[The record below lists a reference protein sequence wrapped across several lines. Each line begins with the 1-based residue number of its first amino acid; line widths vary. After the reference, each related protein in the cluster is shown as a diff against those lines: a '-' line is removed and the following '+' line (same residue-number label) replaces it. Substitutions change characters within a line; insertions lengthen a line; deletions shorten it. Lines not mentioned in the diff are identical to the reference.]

1 LNFLER
7 FKETAYSVVPIML
20 IVIALSV
27 TLAPVDGQLMARF
40 VAGGAL
46 IIAGLG
52 MFLVGTDIGVL
63 PIGHRVGSTLMRK
76 RSLPLMLAV
85 GAVAGF
91 LITVAE
97 PDVQVLAGQVAQ
109 VDPSVPGFA
118 LLLMIAAGVGF
129 FVALGLGRIVLQV
142 RYRWLLVGFYFL
154 VFALAGV
161 TDQRFVGVGFDAGG
175 ATTGPMTVPFIL
187 ALGVGVAAVSRRG
200 NSGQDSFG
208 LVGLASIGP
217 ILAVVLMGIMHR
229 GVEAPA
235 AAAAAHGAGPDAGV
249 AGVFL
254 ALAAPMAWKVAR
266 AFGPLVLMIGA
277 FQVFLLKLPRFSV
290 AKTGKGIAY
299 AYLGMVIFFMG
310 VDGGFLPMGAEI
322 GALIGARA
330 DNHILVPIGLVLG
343 AVVVLAEPAVWV
355 VNGQVEEVSGGHI
368 KKGVMLAALSIGVAI
383 AVGIAMLR
391 VVTGIG
397 IWWFLIPG
405 YAIALAL
412 TFFCPPLF
420 TAIAFDSGGVASG
433 PMSSTF
439 ILSFTLG
446 ASAASGGN
454 PMIDGFGVIAMIA
467 MMPLIAIQVLG
478 LAYERGR
485 KGGAA

>member
-1 LNFLER
+1 
-7 FKETAYSVVPIML
+7 
-20 IVIALSV
+20 
-27 TLAPVDGQLMARF
+27 
-40 VAGGAL
+40 
-46 IIAGLG
+46 
-52 MFLVGTDIGVL
+52 
-63 PIGHRVGSTLMRK
+63 
-76 RSLPLMLAV
+76 
-85 GAVAGF
+85 
-91 LITVAE
+91 
-97 PDVQVLAGQVAQ
+97 
-109 VDPSVPGFA
+109 
-118 LLLMIAAGVGF
+118 
-129 FVALGLGRIVLQV
+129 
-142 RYRWLLVGFYFL
+142 
-154 VFALAGV
+154 
-161 TDQRFVGVGFDAGG
+161 
-175 ATTGPMTVPFIL
+175 
-187 ALGVGVAAVSRRG
+187 
-200 NSGQDSFG
+200 
-208 LVGLASIGP
+208 
-217 ILAVVLMGIMHR
+217 
-229 GVEAPA
+229 
-235 AAAAAHGAGPDAGV
+235 
-249 AGVFL
+249 
-254 ALAAPMAWKVAR
+254 
-266 AFGPLVLMIGA
+266 
-277 FQVFLLKLPRFSV
+277 
-290 AKTGKGIAY
+290 
-299 AYLGMVIFFMG
+299 
-310 VDGGFLPMGAEI
+310 MGAEI